1 MYVVVKLSYSNI
13 YEVVANRCMAYVVS
27 MGLGL
32 LSQTSNMVKRKV
44 ELAKKAAY
52 GMGIWDFVQ
61 DLKKELEDPTDSIE
75 TIIST
80 HVSAG
85 HGDLMTKSASVS

>member
-1 MYVVVKLSYSNI
+1 MSNI
-13 YEVVANRCMAYVVS
+13 YQVVANRCMAYVVS

-52 GMGIWDFVQ
+52 GMGILDFVQ
-61 DLKKELEDPTDSIE
+61 DLGKELEDPADSIE

>member
-1 MYVVVKLSYSNI
+1 MT
-13 YEVVANRCMAYVVS
+13 YVVS

-61 DLKKELEDPTDSIE
+61 DLKKELEDPTDSKE
-75 TIIST
+75 TITST
-80 HVSAG
+80 LATAG

>member
-1 MYVVVKLSYSNI
+1 MT
-13 YEVVANRCMAYVVS
+13 YVVS
-27 MGLGL
+27 IGLGL

-61 DLKKELEDPTDSIE
+61 DLKKELEDPTDSKE
-75 TIIST
+75 TITTTLAI
-80 HVSAG
+80 AG
-85 HGDLMTKSASVS
+85 QGPEGAKHQQQGGLAG

>member
-1 MYVVVKLSYSNI
+1 MT
-13 YEVVANRCMAYVVS
+13 YVVS

-61 DLKKELEDPTDSIE
+61 DLKKELEDPTDSKE
-75 TIIST
+75 TIT
-80 HVSAG
+80 PTLVTAG

>member
-1 MYVVVKLSYSNI
+1 
-13 YEVVANRCMAYVVS
+13 MAYIVS

-44 ELAKKAAY
+44 EVAKKAAY
-52 GMGIWDFVQ
+52 GMGILDFVQ
-61 DLKKELEDPTDSIE
+61 DLGKELEDPADSIE

-85 HGDLMTKSASVS
+85 HGDLMTKSASVSKAYQQDPLETGGLQ

>member
-1 MYVVVKLSYSNI
+1 MT
-13 YEVVANRCMAYVVS
+13 YVVS
-27 MGLGL
+27 IGLGL

-61 DLKKELEDPTDSIE
+61 DLKKELEDPTDSKE
-75 TIIST
+75 TITTTLAI
-80 HVSAG
+80 AG
-85 HGDLMTKSASVS
+85 HRHKRMQDLAGQFARMICGGPGWLNRPGQG